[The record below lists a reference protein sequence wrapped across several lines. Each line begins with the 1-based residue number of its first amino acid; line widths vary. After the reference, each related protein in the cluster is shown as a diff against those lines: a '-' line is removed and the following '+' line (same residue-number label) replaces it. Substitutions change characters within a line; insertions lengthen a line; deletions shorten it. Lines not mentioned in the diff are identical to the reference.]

1 MMDIQYLGNQELL
14 KLQKTAF
21 LASNT
26 IPIEMVLKCYD
37 WATEHF
43 VDNGADVT
51 GKKLSHMK
59 YSSKRSDFLRFYAY
73 LCHGIDDF
81 ACL

>member
-37 WATEHF
+37 WAS
-43 VDNGADVT
+43 
-51 GKKLSHMK
+51 GKHDGHMARH
-59 YSSKRSDFLRFYAY
+59 YY
-73 LCHGIDDF
+73 IDGRRGEAKKISLPRELVIF
-81 ACL
+81 M